1 MAMGRGGDRGGGG
14 YGGSGKGNSGPGAGG
29 AGGRGGGNGSSGGIG
44 GSGVGWSGSGA
55 QSRSDAA
62 HAGADFG
69 GQPGTVGGG
78 GRSNGQGSGSTSSG
92 STARGPDTTVGIG
105 RRSSAMSAFGRF
117 GQAVSD
123 AWGGLTQGIA
133 DVSQSVGESLGY
145 GYDKAPTFTGSQD
158 LAALNAHTQAQ
169 MEKGESLAQ
178 RDQAVNTVASP
189 VGLNTLTSTATNAL
203 SSTLSPTAQKSYDAT
218 QEKGLGSLA
227 KTGINTVAALK
238 GIPNPVTAT
247 LTNALNY
254 GMMMGEGEASEATKS
269 SRRSNAVAAFNPG
282 NGSSGSHISP
292 SLANPPKTANNPSWE
307 PASYGFG
314 DYGSHVKGLLG

>member
-1 MAMGRGGDRGGGG
+1 MALGRGGDRGGGG
-14 YGGSGKGNSGPGAGG
+14 YGGSGKGNSGPG

-78 GRSNGQGSGSTSSG
+78 GRSSGRGSGSASSG

-105 RRSSAMSAFGRF
+105 RRSSAMSAFGRI

-133 DVSQSVGESLGY
+133 DVGQSVGESLGY

-203 SSTLSPTAQKSYDAT
+203 SNTLSPTAQMSYDAT

-227 KTGINTVAALK
+227 KTGINTAAAFK

-247 LTNALNY
+247 LTNAISYKL
-254 GMMMGEGEASEATKS
+254 MTDQDEATQATKS

-282 NGSSGSHISP
+282 RGSSGSQISP
-292 SLANPPKTANNPSWE
+292 ALASQPQVANNPSWE
-307 PASYGFG
+307 PASYGLG